1 MQGAKNEAEDYLLK
15 DIELCERQS
24 IQCMIQRKAVGEEK
38 ATAEGQKEET
48 KASLS
53 EHRKKLKGSD
63 AEIKALEEKYN
74 SHKAEHEV
82 RARWR
87 RAHTGRTRARGQ
99 QRHLTL
105 PNFTRR
111 RRWRGRPCP
120 RSWRPAR
127 TSLLR
132 TSARTSSSARTLN
145 TGARRRRSC
154 ARASKRRAPPTGRQT
169 TRASQ
174 SAAAKGSPALRA
186 RGPCHANAGKSR
198 GD

>member
-99 QRHLTL
+99 QRHSPYLTS
-105 PNFTRR
+105 RAV
-111 RRWRGRPCP
+111 GV
-120 RSWRPAR
+120 
-127 TSLLR
+127 
-132 TSARTSSSARTLN
+132 
-145 TGARRRRSC
+145 GAADRVQGAGGQQEPVC
-154 ARASKRRAPPTGRQT
+154 CVRAQGRQV
-169 TRASQ
+169 
-174 SAAAKGSPALRA
+174 P
-186 RGPCHANAGKSR
+186 RGH
-198 GD
+198 